1 VPNGRGTTTLIRMS
15 DAETPIDT
23 PRFQRWEPGLETI
36 PAGEEA
42 LIDKMISDLR
52 ANNEFQFAKSV
63 KKRRPH
69 AIRDAHAKSCGI
81 LRGELT
87 VRPDIPEQYRQGMFA
102 EPGRTYPVIARISTT
117 SGAIRSDQVRGVRG
131 LGLKILD
138 VCDPGAARASDKFDD
153 TNQDFVFV
161 TEPVFLFRDA
171 EHYAGAGMT
180 IAKVLSRMPDQ
191 VMVAMNG
198 LLRGVRRLLGPTG
211 RELPRNLR
219 VFADPNHHV
228 LGQTFYTAA
237 PNRFGT
243 YVAKLKVAPAS
254 KSVTDLTAVTIA
266 PRDGQALTNA
276 VREHFRSNGADY
288 VVSAQLCTNTADM
301 PVEDATVEWSEA
313 ESPYVPVATIH
324 YPPQTAHSPALQR
337 FGDDQLTF
345 NSWRGIEEHRPLGG
359 INRLKLRVYEQSSI
373 FRHEANN
380 EDYVEP
386 KDLSGWPE

>member
-1 VPNGRGTTTLIRMS
+1 MT
-15 DAETPIDT
+15 DAGTPIDEA
-23 PRFQRWEPGLETI
+23 RFQRWKPDLETI
-36 PAGEEA
+36 PANEEE

-52 ANNEFQFAKSV
+52 TNNEFQFNKSV
-63 KKRRPH
+63 KNHKPH

-87 VRPDIPEQYRQGMFA
+87 VAPDIPQEYRQGIFA
-102 EPGRTYPVIARISTT
+102 EPGRTYAVIARISTT

-138 VCDPGAARASDKFDD
+138 VCDSAADRASDKFPD

-171 EHYAGAGMT
+171 KHYAGAGMT
-180 IAKVLSRMPDQ
+180 IAKVLSRVPDT
-191 VMVAMNG
+191 VMVGMNA

-219 VFADPNHHV
+219 VFADPNYHV
-228 LGQTFYTAA
+228 LGQAFYTAA

-254 KSVTDLTAVTIA
+254 ESVTTLRAATI
-266 PRDGQALTNA
+266 PSHDGLALTNA

-301 PVEDATVEWSEA
+301 PLEDATVEWSEA
-313 ESPYVPVATIH
+313 DSPYVPVATIH
-324 YPPQTAHSPALQR
+324 YPPQTAHIPALQR

-386 KDLSGWPE
+386 KDLSSWPE